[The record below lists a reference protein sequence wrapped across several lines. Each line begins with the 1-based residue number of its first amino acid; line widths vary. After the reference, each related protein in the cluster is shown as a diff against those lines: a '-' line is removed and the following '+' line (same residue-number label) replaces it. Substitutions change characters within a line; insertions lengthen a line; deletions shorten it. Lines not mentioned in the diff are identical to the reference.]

1 MYFRLDQLSKNILR
15 DGFVPAGAPDTEVEV
30 LPGDAQRID
39 VLHVPD
45 PAKLAA
51 ATEITPGLFRRMAS
65 EGGIVEIWSAAPDL
79 ADFHSCMRKRFQ
91 WHHTLE
97 QRNKKR
103 MALTSVWFVSAG
115 RPDTVL
121 RDFGLVPDAAGP
133 EGLYTTAAPGW
144 RLYIV
149 VIGELPRERGTLLL
163 RLLGSKR
170 VRRMAL
176 QDLAALPED
185 AWERRVALPWLV
197 RLSFE
202 VPAELLPDLPVEE
215 RELIMETREWY
226 EQFEARRRE
235 QEAQRLKQAEERG
248 KLEGKLEEKLQ
259 LMARLCGLR
268 LGRPL
273 TEAEN
278 AALAERLDRLGEDRV
293 GQVMLSF
300 SSEAL
305 QAWLSDPN
313 AQ

>member
-1 MYFRLDQLSKNILR
+1 
-15 DGFVPAGAPDTEVEV
+15 VA
-30 LPGDAQRID
+30 
-39 VLHVPD
+39 
-45 PAKLAA
+45 
-51 ATEITPGLFRRMAS
+51 
-65 EGGIVEIWSAAPDL
+65 
-79 ADFHSCMRKRFQ
+79 
-91 WHHTLE
+91 
-97 QRNKKR
+97 
-103 MALTSVWFVSAG
+103 
-115 RPDTVL
+115 
-121 RDFGLVPDAAGP
+121 
-133 EGLYTTAAPGW
+133 
-144 RLYIV
+144 
-149 VIGELPRERGTLLL
+149 IGELPRERGTLLL
-163 RLLGSKR
+163 RLLGTQR

-202 VPAELLPDLPVEE
+202 VPAELLPDLPAEE

-248 KLEGKLEEKLQ
+248 KLEGKLQ
-259 LMARLCGLR
+259 LAAPICEVR

-278 AALAERLDRLGEDRV
+278 AVLAERLDRLGEKRV
-293 GQVMLSF
+293 SQVLMF

-305 QAWLSDPN
+305 QAWLSDPS